1 VGERKLKQFIRT
13 WFGRTPS
20 RIAAEP
26 EAPGSIASE
35 SSTDVTADTQP
46 VMREI
51 SSDPVPIES
60 TTSSGAA
67 TTLETG
73 LAEPHTLPVR
83 QRLGLLEAGMESL
96 RRETEALQQTDQ
108 RTRQELTDN
117 AQRLDALSKSH
128 THLDRDTGGKLRQL
142 LDIHHAKLAAL
153 LDADPDRARHL
164 TDIRTLLVEHHQML
178 VEQQRLLAELR
189 EQSQATTSTLSA
201 QAETLRDERQQIEQL
216 RKQLESLTMNVT
228 RLGSVTFS
236 AAQAMERTRDTFAEL
251 DERRTRDASRKLGGV
266 LVAVV
271 SLMLIIAAV
280 VIIFR

>member
-1 VGERKLKQFIRT
+1 MGERKFKQFIRT
-13 WFGRTPS
+13 WFGRAPA
-20 RIAAEP
+20 RIAAETD
-26 EAPGSIASE
+26 AHGSIASE
-35 SSTDVTADTQP
+35 SSTDDTADKTP

-51 SSDPVPIES
+51 SSDPSQIASS
-60 TTSSGAA
+60 TSGAA

-117 AQRLDALSKSH
+117 AQRLDALSQSH
-128 THLDRDTGGKLRQL
+128 THLDRDAGGKLRQL
-142 LDIHHAKLAAL
+142 LEIHHAKLAAL
-153 LDADPDRARHL
+153 VDADPDRARHL

-178 VEQQRLLAELR
+178 VEQQKLLAELR

-201 QAETLRDERQQIEQL
+201 QAETLREERQQLEQL
-216 RKQLESLTMNVT
+216 RKQLESLAMNVT

-236 AAQAMERTRDTFAEL
+236 AAQAMERTRDVFADL
-251 DERRTRDASRKLGGV
+251 DERRTRDASRKVGGV

-271 SLMLIIAAV
+271 SLLLIVAAV
-280 VIIFR
+280 AIIFR